1 MRAVTHTAVER
12 KRSRLN
18 ESNDQFRPRIA
29 PEADRSS
36 QRVGVVGTQAHMA
49 RMPCR
54 CRDRPGDRSNGRLEV
69 ANARS
74 LSQITRPVPHLCPR
88 PDLEFAHTPPR
99 SFQPFSPGMVR
110 APAPAG
116 LMRGAAVRS
125 CLRCPITI
133 HTPWM
138 PPRPARLHRTDHRR
152 LPISTPSQ
160 CWTVLVTP
168 PGLRPS
174 DVRHASTGGKICRVY
189 NGED

>member
-88 PDLEFAHTPPR
+88 
-99 SFQPFSPGMVR
+99 G
-110 APAPAG
+110 
-116 LMRGAAVRS
+116 
-125 CLRCPITI
+125 
-133 HTPWM
+133 
-138 PPRPARLHRTDHRR
+138 PRPILNSLTRHRDHSIPFPRAWCAPRHRQGSCAARPCARA
-152 LPISTPSQ
+152 
-160 CWTVLVTP
+160 
-168 PGLRPS
+168 S
-174 DVRHASTGGKICRVY
+174 DVLSQFTPLGCRLALHGCTARTIAACPSLLLASAGPC
-189 NGED
+189 